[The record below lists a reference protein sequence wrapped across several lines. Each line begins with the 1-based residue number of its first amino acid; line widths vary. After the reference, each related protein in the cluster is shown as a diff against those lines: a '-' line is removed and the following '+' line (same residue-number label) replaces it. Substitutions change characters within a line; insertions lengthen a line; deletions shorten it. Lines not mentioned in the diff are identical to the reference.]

1 MTWRHSSPRR
11 QSSLRTHPPGPRSG
25 GGGGTSSPGV
35 TSISVTSLASLV
47 ASVGLLSVIIAAMP
61 MPPAPRGAIA
71 AVLGLAG
78 VIVPIAIGALPP
90 WLVLVPMIGVLVL
103 VPGLLIRHEYR
114 DALLPRF
121 LVTLGALA
129 VLVPLLLP
137 QHGAIPLVSVFK
149 ALIEAPGMKKI
160 DPAFALA
167 LVTIVVMAF
176 LAWLPAPATG
186 AAKLWAWL
194 LILWSLLVLVPTWI
208 QLAIDGKIVDLATAT
223 PAALLTWLTGGGG
236 GFGVAYLVLI
246 GYGLAAVLGRQ
257 LE

>member
-1 MTWRHSSPRR
+1 MPATSAEKPGGTGPAPTGRLAIAVTEAFASTSSAISEPELDSSL
-11 QSSLRTHPPGPRSG
+11 SSLRRLFAT
-25 GGGGTSSPGV
+25 V
-35 TSISVTSLASLV
+35 TVKLRL
-47 ASVGLLSVIIAAMP
+47 
-61 MPPAPRGAIA
+61 IA

-176 LAWLPAPATG
+176 LAWLPAPARR
-186 AAKLWAWL
+186 
-194 LILWSLLVLVPTWI
+194 
-208 QLAIDGKIVDLATAT
+208 
-223 PAALLTWLTGGGG
+223 
-236 GFGVAYLVLI
+236 AYRFRWERA
-246 GYGLAAVLGRQ
+246 G
-257 LE
+257 